1 MSITS
6 DQVATLLEWC
16 AVNAIL
22 IDEQVCLSVGSEEHD
37 GLSIGLGVYSADAFI
52 PPHTTRQSTPNGLRC
67 GTSGLTHTVS
77 NGLFVCSRE
86 NSKGRGPLCQNV
98 FPSTIHFFCS
108 LWSGRAAF
116 VVPCVIRGDVRSSL
130 DSSRYLMIIFRH
142 LA

>member
-52 PPHTTRQSTPNGLRC
+52 PPHTTRQSTPNGLPC

-77 NGLFVCSRE
+77 NGLLFAVVKIRKDAVLSVR
-86 NSKGRGPLCQNV
+86 
-98 FPSTIHFFCS
+98 TCS
-108 LWSGRAAF
+108 LAQYISF
-116 VVPCVIRGDVRSSL
+116 VPYGLGAQLSL
-130 DSSRYLMIIFRH
+130 S
-142 LA
+142 LALYAEMYVQVLIPAGILW